1 MSLGIKKH
9 LDVRV
14 YGKVQG
20 VTYRLSA
27 NKEAKKLG
35 LVGYAK
41 NLPDGTV
48 QIEAEGNENKLK
60 LFLNWCKNGSEL
72 SQVSDIEYDIN
83 DNIKEFDKFETRW

>member
-1 MSLGIKKH
+1 MFGFMERCKELLI
-9 LDVRV
+9 DF
-14 YGKVQG
+14 
-20 VTYRLSA
+20 SA